1 MALNIWLDDIRPAPS
16 GYIWVKSVNQAKSAI
31 MKYEKSG
38 VRFFIIDLD
47 HDLGDFAYDGGDGYE
62 LVKWLIETG
71 RNTSDY
77 EIICHSMNPV
87 GKANIM
93 QLYKRYWRVN
103 DLIENEEDAE

>member
-1 MALNIWLDDIRPAPS
+1 MREK
-16 GYIWVKSVNQAKSAI
+16 GYDVRAAVKSVNQAKSAI

-38 VRFFIIDLD
+38 VRFFVIDLD

-87 GKANIM
+87 GVQKMRAIIQRNNWDEI
-93 QLYKRYWRVN
+93 
-103 DLIENEEDAE
+103 